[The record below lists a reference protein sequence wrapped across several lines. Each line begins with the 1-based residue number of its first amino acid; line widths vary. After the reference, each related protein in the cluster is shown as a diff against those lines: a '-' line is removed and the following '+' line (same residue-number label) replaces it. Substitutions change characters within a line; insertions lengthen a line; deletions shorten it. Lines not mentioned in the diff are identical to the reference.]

1 MPEHSD
7 RQPHDAAP
15 EQSATADPAS
25 AAEPE
30 PDETTRRPPAGARLV
45 LATHNPGKLAEL
57 RTMLADL
64 LPELDVE
71 RAVIDAGTAGL
82 PEVAETGTTFEAN
95 ALLKAR
101 AAARAC
107 GLPAV
112 ADDSGLAVDVLH
124 GAPGIFSARWA
135 GRHGDD
141 TANLALLLA
150 QLQDIGD
157 EDRGAGFV
165 CAAALV
171 SPDGLEHVELG
182 RLRGRLTREPAGE
195 HGFGYD
201 PVLQPEGLEETC
213 AQLEPEH
220 KNRISHRARAMA
232 ALAPHLVRL
241 LRSAPAAPSAGAAPA
256 SSSSAGSSPSDA
268 GSEVS

>member
-1 MPEHSD
+1 MPEHPQ
-7 RQPHDAAP
+7 QPRGAAP
-15 EQSATADPAS
+15 EQAATAEAA

-30 PDETTRRPPAGARLV
+30 PDEAARHLPAGARLV
-45 LATHNPGKLAEL
+45 LATHNRGKLAEL
-57 RTMLADL
+57 RTMLAEL

-71 RAVIDAGTAGL
+71 RAVIDAGAAGL

-101 AAARAC
+101 AAARAS

-141 TANLALLLA
+141 PANLALLLA

-171 SPDGLEHVELG
+171 SPDGEEHVELG

-201 PVLQPEGLEETC
+201 PVLQPEGLEVTC
-213 AQLEPEH
+213 AQLEPER
-220 KNRISHRARAMA
+220 KNRISHRGRAMA

-241 LRSAPAAPSAGAAPA
+241 LRTAPAPSSGPATTPGAG
-256 SSSSAGSSPSDA
+256 
-268 GSEVS
+268 